1 MLYVWIWG
9 ESERDI
15 EVQGTSNEIL
25 GHSPLLLLLSDFP
38 SIFGVY
44 SSVVNA
50 KEDVVGGL

>member
-15 EVQGTSNEIL
+15 EVRGTSNEIL
-25 GHSPLLLLLSDFP
+25 GHFSLLLLLSDFP

-44 SSVVNA
+44 STIVNA

>member
-1 MLYVWIWG
+1 MYVWIWG

-15 EVQGTSNEIL
+15 EVRGTSDEIL
-25 GHSPLLLLLSDFP
+25 GHFPLPLLSDFP

-44 SSVVNA
+44 SSIVNA

>member
-1 MLYVWIWG
+1 MYVWIWG

-15 EVQGTSNEIL
+15 EVRGTSNEIL
-25 GHSPLLLLLSDFP
+25 GHFSLLLLLSDFP

-44 SSVVNA
+44 SSIVNA